1 MWKKSILQIS
11 IIFSLVVLAASCNS
25 DFEKLRKQDDFGL
38 KYEKA
43 IEYYDNED
51 YYKAQ
56 VLLEQ
61 IMPFYKGRDEIEK
74 IYFTYAYTH
83 YKMNKF
89 ILGSYYFKN
98 FSVTFPNSEYA
109 DEASFMAAYSHYKLS
124 PKYRLDQTY
133 TDKAID
139 ELQLFI
145 NIHPDSERVEEC
157 NRLMD
162 ELRRKKEEKAFAQA
176 DLYFKLKDY
185 KAATHAYKTV
195 LKDYPDAIEAEQ
207 ARFMIVKSNYKLAQ
221 NTIELTQEE
230 RFMDV
235 LEAYKD
241 FTDRHPK
248 SQFSKEAQDIYNT
261 SKNRIIKLGGVT
273 SK

>member
-1 MWKKSILQIS
+1 MWKKSIIQLS
-11 IIFSLVVLAASCNS
+11 ILFSLVILMTSCNS
-25 DFEKLRKQDDFGL
+25 DFERLRKQDDFGL

-43 IEYYDNED
+43 MEYYDSGD

-61 IMPFYKGRDEIEK
+61 VMPFYKGRDEIEK
-74 IYFTYAYTH
+74 IYFTYAYSH

-98 FSVTFPNSEYA
+98 FAVTFPNSKYT
-109 DEASFMAAYSHYKLS
+109 DEASFMAAYSNYQLS

-145 NIHPDSERVEEC
+145 NTHPKSERVPEC
-157 NRLMD
+157 NRLID

-176 DLYFKLKDY
+176 DLYFRLKDY
-185 KAATHAYKTV
+185 KAATHTYQTV
-195 LKDYPDAIEAEQ
+195 LKDYPDAQEAER
-207 ARFMIVKSNYKLAQ
+207 ARFMIVQSNYKLAQ

-230 RFMDV
+230 RFGDV

-248 SQFSKEAQDIYNT
+248 SEFTREAEDIYAASTDRIKKLKEAT
-261 SKNRIIKLGGVT
+261 R
-273 SK
+273 

>member
-1 MWKKSILQIS
+1 MWKKSIIQIS
-11 IIFSLVVLAASCNS
+11 ILLSLVILMASCNS
-25 DFEKLRKQDDFGL
+25 DFERLRKQDDFGL

-43 IEYYDNED
+43 IEYYDNGD

-61 IMPFYKGRDEIEK
+61 VMPFYKGRDEIEK
-74 IYFTYAYTH
+74 IYFTYAYSH

-98 FSVTFPNSEYA
+98 FAVTFPNSKYT
-109 DEASFMAAYSHYKLS
+109 DEASFMAAYSNYKLS

-145 NIHPDSERVEEC
+145 NTHPKSERVPEC
-157 NRLMD
+157 NRLID

-176 DLYFKLKDY
+176 DLYFQLKDY
-185 KAATHAYKTV
+185 KAATHTYQTV
-195 LKDYPDAIEAEQ
+195 LKDYPDAIEAER
-207 ARFMIVKSNYKLAQ
+207 ARFMIVQSNYKLAQ

-230 RFMDV
+230 RFADV

-248 SQFSKEAQDIYNT
+248 SEFSKEAKDIYNA
-261 SKNRIIKLGGVT
+261 SKDRIKKLKEAT
-273 SK
+273 R